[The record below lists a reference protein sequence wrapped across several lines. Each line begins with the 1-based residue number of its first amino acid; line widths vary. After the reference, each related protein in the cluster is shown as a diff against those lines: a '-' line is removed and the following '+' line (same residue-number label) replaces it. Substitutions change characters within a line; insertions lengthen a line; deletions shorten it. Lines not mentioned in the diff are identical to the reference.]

1 MDQDG
6 WIWAAKGWVKKTK
19 SYWASYHFHIIQKL
33 RASKHID
40 HIYMWYTVKK
50 SNRMIKKKKKNSRQY
65 LFTCN
70 AKTGEQNQ
78 GRSIKGMATAW
89 SIIYMLRW
97 VAGSPIFVLLLYFTT
112 YMQVTSKLYSWK
124 FKNADDMN

>member
-1 MDQDG
+1 
-6 WIWAAKGWVKKTK
+6 
-19 SYWASYHFHIIQKL
+19 
-33 RASKHID
+33 
-40 HIYMWYTVKK
+40 MWYTVKK

-112 YMQVTSKLYSWK
+112 YMQVTSKLYS
-124 FKNADDMN
+124 